1 MNYTLATIRHVGKPA
16 PVIEAGGDY
25 WLLSE
30 VAPDLLRPDPDRGLL
45 SIFDCWD
52 EREPKLAALA
62 EKLIG
67 RTGGAGKVEPA
78 PGTDDFL
85 APLLYPNK
93 LLLMGAN
100 YYDHVH
106 NDAGISDF
114 RKAEKIPTLFF
125 KPPTTSLVGSGKSV
139 RYPTQSKKFDWEIE
153 LAAVIGKRARRVR
166 TTGALDC
173 VAGYTIGIDLSARD
187 WQFHP
192 KHLVKFDLFGGK
204 GFDDSCPLGPK
215 IVPARFVD
223 HGNLQL
229 RLYVN
234 GELKQNANTRDMIW
248 SLAEQIE
255 AMSEH
260 VTLEPGDVILTGTPA
275 GVGLAAGTYLKVG
288 DRIDADIDQLGRL
301 SVEVVED
308 QPEAAYRRA

>member
-1 MNYTLATIRHVGKPA
+1 MNYALATIRHLGKPA
-16 PVIEAGGDY
+16 PVIEAGDAY

-30 VAPDLLRPDPDRGLL
+30 VAPELLQPDPGRGLL

-52 EREPKLAALA
+52 EREPRLAALA

-67 RTGGAGKVEPA
+67 RTGGAGKAEPA

-114 RKAEKIPTLFF
+114 QKTEKMPTLFF
-125 KPPTTSLVGSGKSV
+125 KPPTTTLVGSGKSV

-166 TTGALDC
+166 TAGALDC

-288 DRIDADIDQLGRL
+288 DRIDANIDQLGRL
-301 SVEVVED
+301 SVEIVED
-308 QPEAAYRRA
+308 QPEAAYRHA

>member
-1 MNYTLATIRHVGKPA
+1 M
-16 PVIEAGGDY
+16 
-25 WLLSE
+25 
-30 VAPDLLRPDPDRGLL
+30 
-45 SIFDCWD
+45 
-52 EREPKLAALA
+52 
-62 EKLIG
+62 
-67 RTGGAGKVEPA
+67 
-78 PGTDDFL
+78 
-85 APLLYPNK
+85 
-93 LLLMGAN
+93 
-100 YYDHVH
+100 
-106 NDAGISDF
+106 
-114 RKAEKIPTLFF
+114 PTLFF
-125 KPPTTSLVGSGKSV
+125 KPPATTLVGSGKSV

-166 TTGALDC
+166 AAAALDC

-260 VTLEPGDVILTGTPA
+260 VTLDPGDVILTGTPA
-275 GVGLAAGTYLKVG
+275 GVGLATGTYLKVG
-288 DRIDADIDQLGRL
+288 DRIDAHIDQLGQL

-308 QPEAAYRRA
+308 QPEPAYRHA